1 MDAFRVPA
9 SDIGL
14 ITKVFV
20 EMYNTGQSK
29 KWFLEKVSLARL
41 FTPII
46 LNIIGVSQVNF
57 NGHTLA
63 FHPCTSL

>member
-1 MDAFRVPA
+1 MAA

-29 KWFLEKVSLARL
+29 KWFLEKVRHKMSDVEL
-41 FTPII
+41 FTRNEARGTIVLQI
-46 LNIIGVSQVNF
+46 SF
-57 NGHTLA
+57 
-63 FHPCTSL
+63 